1 MIALTRGKV
10 KKSKILRL
18 ALLAFVGY
26 IAVSFIIVQVDISKR
41 RENLAAVEQE
51 LAQQEYLNDEMRSI
65 LDSGTDTKYIM
76 RMAREKL
83 GFVFPDERVF
93 IDPNRK
99 Q

>member
-1 MIALTRGKV
+1 MTKEKM
-10 KKSKILRL
+10 KKSKVLRL

-26 IAVSFIIVQVDISKR
+26 VAVSFIIVQVDISKR
-41 RENLAAVEQE
+41 KESLEAVEQE
-51 LAQQEYLNDEMRSI
+51 LAQQEYLNEEMQSI
-65 LDSGTDTKYIM
+65 LDSGTDTEYIM